1 MAIPTSTFVTYQAK
15 GNRED
20 LVDDIYLIDPIDTP
34 VMSLAERSTATAVL
48 HEWQSQALAAAAANS
63 NLEGDDASTNAATAS
78 VRLSNSSQI
87 SDKVPRV
94 SGTQQAVKHAGRSD
108 EMAYQVAL
116 KSQELKRDMEFIIC
130 ANTAENAGDTSTART
145 LGSLGA
151 WIETNVSAGVGGSG
165 SNLAGNTAR
174 TDGTQRVFT
183 ETLLKDVLQLQ
194 WDNGGK
200 ANYMTTGSFNKRQFS
215 GFTGNATRMIDAT
228 GAKLQAGIDVYS
240 SDWGTFKVIPN
251 RFQRTRDVWVFQSD
265 MIAIAYLRPFLLK
278 ELAKTGDSERK
289 QLLVEYTL
297 EVRNQKAHGLV
308 ADLTTS

>member
-1 MAIPTSTFVTYQAK
+1 MAIPASTFVTYQAK

-20 LVDDIYLIDPIDTP
+20 LTDDIYLIDPVDTP
-34 VMSLAERSTATAVL
+34 VMSLAERATATAVL
-48 HEWQSQALAAAAANS
+48 HEWQSQALAAAGANS
-63 NLEGDDASTNAATAS
+63 NLEGDDATTDAATAT
-78 VRLSNSSQI
+78 VRLSNSCQI
-87 SDKVPRV
+87 SDKTPRV

-130 ANTAENAGDTSTART
+130 ASTAEATGDTSTARK
-145 LGSLGA
+145 LGA
-151 WIETNVSAGVGGSG
+151 LPAWVETNVSAGVGGSG

-174 TDGTQRVFT
+174 TDGTQRAFT
-183 ETLLKDVLQLQ
+183 ETLLKDALQLQ

-200 ANYMTTGSFNKRQFS
+200 ANYATMGSFNKRVFS
-215 GFTGNATRMIDAT
+215 GFTGNATRMVDAT
-228 GAKLQAGIDVYS
+228 GQKLVAGIDVYS

-251 RFQRTRDVWVFQSD
+251 RFQRSRDAWVFESD
-265 MIAIAYLRPFLLK
+265 MIALAYLRPFQIRD
-278 ELAKTGDSERK
+278 LAKTGDSDRK

-297 EVRNQKAHGLV
+297 EVRNQKAHALV